1 MVYNCII
8 GSHPKLGRRRSGSVR
23 HDTTTVEEE
32 RAAVR
37 RQLEHGVIVKS
48 DRTRDITTPDL
59 PLLPGEYTQP
69 AEWVGIK
76 VKLYL
81 SIKNSIEKQLPLTFE
96 LVFNYFLM
104 IHE

>member
-1 MVYNCII
+1 MLLYYCII

-23 HDTTTVEEE
+23 HDTTVEEE

-59 PLLPGEYTQP
+59 PLLPGE
-69 AEWVGIK
+69 WVGRSIK
-76 VKLYL
+76 V
-81 SIKNSIEKQLPLTFE
+81 
-96 LVFNYFLM
+96 
-104 IHE
+104 

>member
-1 MVYNCII
+1 MLYYCII

-23 HDTTTVEEE
+23 HDTTVDEE

-59 PLLPGEYTQP
+59 PLLAGMYGVCT
-69 AEWVGIK
+69 EWVGR
-76 VKLYL
+76 
-81 SIKNSIEKQLPLTFE
+81 SIMYQTGFKSGNL
-96 LVFNYFLM
+96 
-104 IHE
+104 